1 MAQDNCAWRGT
12 NQGRFDLVFQ
22 AQGMRMRLILRV
34 LGTWLIGLALI
45 FLVVDGTKSL
55 AANTLVFTS
64 LGQAWI
70 QLHPPSLE
78 AVSTFFESRFFAD
91 LLDATM
97 QALLTYPVFAV
108 LGVPGIVLALMG
120 RRPRRERFLRQ
131 EQI

>member
-1 MAQDNCAWRGT
+1 
-12 NQGRFDLVFQ
+12 
-22 AQGMRMRLILRV
+22 MRLVLRI

-45 FLVVDGTKSL
+45 FLVIDGTKSL
-55 AANTLVFTS
+55 AANALVLTS
-64 LGQAWI
+64 LGQAWT

-78 AVSTFFESRFFAD
+78 TVSEFFASRFFAD
-91 LLDATM
+91 LLDAAM
-97 QALLTYPVFAV
+97 QTLLTYPVFAV

>member
-1 MAQDNCAWRGT
+1 
-12 NQGRFDLVFQ
+12 
-22 AQGMRMRLILRV
+22 MRLILRV

-64 LGQAWI
+64 LGQAWT
-70 QLHPPSLE
+70 QLNPPSLE

-91 LLDATM
+91 LLGAAM